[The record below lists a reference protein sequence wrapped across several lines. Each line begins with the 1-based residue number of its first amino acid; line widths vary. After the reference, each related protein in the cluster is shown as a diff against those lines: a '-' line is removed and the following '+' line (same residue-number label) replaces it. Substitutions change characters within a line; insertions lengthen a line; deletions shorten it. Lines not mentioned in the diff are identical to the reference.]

1 MVKSIYICVNQTST
15 MKLRSGKAT
24 PLGKRSMMKL
34 RSGSIVG
41 HKRVAPPASKIIQ
54 GPSGRVKMLE
64 RRAKDGGTEWV
75 CEMCKPGV
83 GGGRCEIES
92 CADRDA
98 GPANRPGVSERHSE
112 KIARQAEEERR
123 QSSSDDNNSESSEVP
138 SEALDAFYGEDW
150 RNRDDDEII
159 SESDVP
165 SEAFA
170 PMYDSDYGDRGM

>member
-1 MVKSIYICVNQTST
+1 
-15 MKLRSGKAT
+15 MKLRS
-24 PLGKRSMMKL
+24 R
-34 RSGSIVG
+34 SIVG

-83 GGGRCEIES
+83 GGGRCEIGS

-98 GPANRPGVSERHSE
+98 GPANRPGGSERHRSE
-112 KIARQAEEERR
+112 KNARQAEEERR
-123 QSSSDDNNSESSEVP
+123 QSSSDDNNSGSESEVP
-138 SEALDAFYGEDW
+138 SEVLDALCGEDW
-150 RNRDDDEII
+150 RDRDDDTINT
-159 SESDVP
+159 ESDVP

-170 PMYDSDYGDRGM
+170 PIYDSDWGDRST